1 MSLLTVRNMSKR
13 FGGLTAVDDVSI
25 AVNKGEIYGLIG
37 PNGAGKTT
45 CFNLITGLYPADSG
59 EFSIADRPYFP
70 KHIEKV
76 TAAGIARTFQNVRL
90 FNHMSVLENVMVGR
104 HVRTRNGLWA
114 ALSRHKRAREEEKQ
128 TRELAWHWLEYTGIA
143 KFAHYR
149 ACDLAYGHQRR
160 LEIARALATDPL
172 LLALDEPAAGMNA
185 AEKVALGELLIRL
198 RDDGKTLLMIEHD
211 VKLVMG
217 ICDRLTVLDYGKT
230 LASGTPESVRRDPAV
245 IAAWL
250 GATPMSELLKV
261 ERVDVHY
268 GGIQAVRDVSFTLHE
283 GEQATLIGA
292 NGAGKSS
299 TVRAIT
305 GLESFSGRIEF
316 NGKTVR
322 KHRPETLLRDGLV
335 MVPEG
340 RGIFSRMTV
349 LENLQMGAWLRRDAV
364 TVKREMNEIFER
376 FPRLGERQ
384 HQLAGLLSGGEQQL
398 LALNRAL
405 LSRPRL
411 LILDEPRWALHRRW
425 SKTFLPSLPA
435 CASAALPCCSSNK
448 TLVSRWKSP
457 TARG

>member
-1 MSLLTVRNMSKR
+1 
-13 FGGLTAVDDVSI
+13 
-25 AVNKGEIYGLIG
+25 
-37 PNGAGKTT
+37 
-45 CFNLITGLYPADSG
+45 
-59 EFSIADRPYFP
+59 
-70 KHIEKV
+70 
-76 TAAGIARTFQNVRL
+76 
-90 FNHMSVLENVMVGR
+90 
-104 HVRTRNGLWA
+104 
-114 ALSRHKRAREEEKQ
+114 
-128 TRELAWHWLEYTGIA
+128 
-143 KFAHYR
+143 
-149 ACDLAYGHQRR
+149 
-160 LEIARALATDPL
+160 
-172 LLALDEPAAGMNA
+172 
-185 AEKVALGELLIRL
+185 
-198 RDDGKTLLMIEHD
+198 
-211 VKLVMG
+211 
-217 ICDRLTVLDYGKT
+217 
-230 LASGTPESVRRDPAV
+230 
-245 IAAWL
+245 
-250 GATPMSELLKV
+250 MSELLKV

-322 KHRPETLLRDGLV
+322 KHRPATLLRDGLV

-411 LILDEPRWALHRRW
+411 LILDEPSMGLAPKMVENIFAVIAGLRERGVALLLIEQNARLALEVTDSAWVMDSGSIVHHGE
-425 SKTFLPSLPA
+425 SK
-435 CASAALPCCSSNK
+435 ALLNDDRIAQIYLGEMP
-448 TLVSRWKSP
+448 V
-457 TARG
+457 